1 MASSNKPSQIPSLG
15 FTCVEIKFCPSCL
28 DASDNLTQRL
38 ISTQLGLTVMKGSNS
53 MKYSCDTR
61 SSKLDESGVP
71 VTAQRL
77 IFASSTAI
85 SGPPVLHLWQS
96 TSVSGVV
103 QVDATIQHER
113 SVKF

>member
-1 MASSNKPSQIPSLG
+1 
-15 FTCVEIKFCPSCL
+15 
-28 DASDNLTQRL
+28 
-38 ISTQLGLTVMKGSNS
+38 MKGSNS

-85 SGPPVLHLWQS
+85 SGPPVLHLCGNQPVRRVHRQFFTQS
-96 TSVSGVV
+96 FLGDDAADLARSSG
-103 QVDATIQHER
+103 E
-113 SVKF
+113 